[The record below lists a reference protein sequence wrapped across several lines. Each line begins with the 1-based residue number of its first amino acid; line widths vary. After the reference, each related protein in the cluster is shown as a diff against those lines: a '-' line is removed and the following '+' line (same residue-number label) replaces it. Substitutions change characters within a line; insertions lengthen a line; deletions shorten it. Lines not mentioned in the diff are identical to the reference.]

1 MAASALIQA
10 EVNSA
15 FKLSRLSLWLCG
27 LSFMLFLPA
36 GTTLPAQTQAQPLA
50 GIAHVAIRVKNLDSS
65 RAFYQSLGFEEA
77 FDLKRDGVPYE
88 SFIKVNDHQFL
99 ELYPVSDK
107 DPDPGFLHVC
117 FEGNDLEALY
127 DDYVAH
133 GLKPTPVRKAG
144 AGNLLFTM
152 AGPLQP
158 IGPGGKPIPQNIE
171 YTQYQ
176 PGSLHSD
183 DAGKHL
189 GQDRIG
195 DRLLSVGLAMVNTAE
210 AREFYLNQLSFK
222 PLPAQQMSL
231 HLPGHSG
238 DQIDIV
244 AHTLGQQLRLTLQT
258 SSLGR
263 AGRRLGREHIRF
275 VKSPEVLAFF
285 DPDGNQILIQQR

>member
-1 MAASALIQA
+1 MNALR
-10 EVNSA
+10 
-15 FKLSRLSLWLCG
+15 KLIVLADFIFCI
-27 LSFMLFLPA
+27 A
-36 GTTLPAQTQAQPLA
+36 LPAQQPTPPLA
-50 GIAHVAIRVKNLDSS
+50 GIAHVAIRVKNLDAARS
-65 RAFYQSLGFEEA
+65 FYQSLGFEEA

-88 SFIKVNDHQFL
+88 SFIKINDHQFL
-99 ELYPVSDK
+99 ELYPVSQK
-107 DPDPGFLHVC
+107 DPEPGFLHVC
-117 FEGNDLEALY
+117 FEGDDLQAIY

-133 GLKPTPVRKAG
+133 GLTPTPVRKAG

-152 AGPLQP
+152 AGPQQP
-158 IGPGGKPIPQNIE
+158 IGPGAQPAPQNIE

-176 PGSLHSD
+176 PGSLHSN

-189 GQDRIG
+189 GADRIA
-195 DRLLSVGLAMVNTAE
+195 DRLLSVSLAVVNTAD
-210 AREFYLNQLSFK
+210 ARDFYINQLSFK

-238 DQIDIV
+238 DQVDIV
-244 AHTLGQQLRLTLQT
+244 ARTLGQHARITLQA

-263 AGRRLGREHIRF
+263 AGRRLGHEHIQF